1 MPAPVLP
8 DRRHF
13 LRLAGLGGVA
23 FASGLAGCAARP
35 AAARDFHF
43 VQLSDTHW
51 GFEGA
56 SVNPEARTT
65 LPRAI
70 AAVNALPEA
79 PDFIV
84 FTGDLTHTTDD
95 PQERRR
101 RLREFQAIVAD
112 LKVRDVRFMPGEHD
126 ASLDAGAAFQEFF
139 GPTHW
144 SFDHEGVHF
153 VAIDNVSDP
162 SARVGEAQRAWLA
175 KDLARLD
182 RRAPI
187 VVLAHRPLFDL
198 APQWD
203 WATRDGADVVALLM
217 PYENVTVFYGHI
229 HQEHHHMTGH
239 IAHHAATSLIFPLPA
254 PGSAPKRTPI
264 PWDPTQPFRGLGFRE
279 VERHEAAAAAAG
291 AAAFG
296 IEQYPLAKA

>member
-1 MPAPVLP
+1 MKRGASMPDSF

-13 LRLAGLGGVA
+13 LQLAGLGGVV
-23 FASGLAGCAARP
+23 FASGLAGCASRAATARE
-35 AAARDFHF
+35 FQF
-43 VQLSDTHW
+43 VQLSDSHW

-65 LPRAI
+65 LPRAV

-95 PQERRR
+95 PQERRKR
-101 RLREFQAIVAD
+101 MREFRAVVAD
-112 LKVRDVRFMPGEHD
+112 LKVREIRYMPGEHD

-162 SARVGEAQRAWLA
+162 AARVGEAQRAWLA
-175 KDLARLD
+175 DDLARLD
-182 RRAPI
+182 RGTPL

-203 WATRDGADVVALLM
+203 WAT
-217 PYENVTVFYGHI
+217 
-229 HQEHHHMTGH
+229 
-239 IAHHAATSLIFPLPA
+239 
-254 PGSAPKRTPI
+254 
-264 PWDPTQPFRGLGFRE
+264 
-279 VERHEAAAAAAG
+279 
-291 AAAFG
+291 
-296 IEQYPLAKA
+296 